1 MIKMTD
7 KEKDALDRLEFY
19 AGQQRMHTGRP
30 QKCPRC
36 GLLAIKPRLRT
47 NALSRLEKPEIYVC
61 DVCGTEE
68 GMESVPGNAKK
79 PITDWAAV
87 KDPDWRC
94 LP

>member
-1 MIKMTD
+1 MKMTG

-19 AGQQRMHTGRP
+19 AGQQRMYAGRP

-36 GLLAIKPRLRT
+36 GLLAIKPRLAT
-47 NALSRLEKPEIYVC
+47 NAMSRLKKPEIYVC
-61 DVCGTEE
+61 DVCGTDE
-68 GMESVPGNAKK
+68 GMESMPGTGQT
-79 PITDWAAV
+79 PVTEWAAV